1 LQIDCQSGTLS
12 AEEKDYKTAFSYFF
26 EGFEQYSSLN
36 EAGRAVQLL
45 KYMLLTK
52 IMMGDVSGRD
62 MGHRQCNPQEGRG
75 RGTCCQA
82 HATTMAAISAAT
94 VNYSKHAH
102 TRQHAALSHI

>member
-1 LQIDCQSGTLS
+1 MCLCAQIDCQSGTLS

-52 IMMGDVSGRD
+52 IMMGEVGGDTS
-62 MGHRQCNPQEGRG
+62 QQEHSAMPPPGIHLHHQHSRTVCG
-75 RGTCCQA
+75 A
-82 HATTMAAISAAT
+82 HLVLLYRSNACP
-94 VNYSKHAH
+94 
-102 TRQHAALSHI
+102 